1 MTIFC
6 LQRNT
11 IYNVFNYK
19 TTPVQTMGTV
29 IQALSL
35 SVVHQHYNHHLSN
48 WLGRRLVRNKLKFD
62 SIFMSGRIF
71 NWLTMDRDQHGFS
84 GFGRIHPSIHPAQL
98 LRWIIY
104 CSPLVAHSCIPPCD
118 EAASPDQTRPVQ
130 TGIRRTFTPLIYFVR
145 NPLTKERATVGS
157 TEVTEE
163 AVTGNWSVFLLVGQ
177 SVSGLYLSVPRSFC
191 VSIHLWL
198 GGVGWAQTQ
207 VITPI
212 GNSTTTD
219 GPSNG

>member
-11 IYNVFNYK
+11 LYNVFNYK

-118 EAASPDQTRPVQ
+118 EAASPDQTQDQTRRESGEHSPHWYTLSGILWRRRERRLAVQ
-130 TGIRRTFTPLIYFVR
+130 
-145 NPLTKERATVGS
+145 K
-157 TEVTEE
+157 
-163 AVTGNWSVFLLVGQ
+163 
-177 SVSGLYLSVPRSFC
+177 
-191 VSIHLWL
+191 
-198 GGVGWAQTQ
+198 
-207 VITPI
+207 
-212 GNSTTTD
+212 
-219 GPSNG
+219 